1 MKISLQRNPLRLTDE
16 NNKVKAL
23 SQTKFKMSD
32 FKKKKHMTPTIG
44 GRIRR
49 DSPEFHFTSEKVR
62 MFYVATA
69 GRRQR
74 HQIKVA
80 SQMLKF
86 ARRTLSALFVTG
98 HDVKRNQYNDKK
110 IRRTL

>member
-1 MKISLQRNPLRLTDE
+1 
-16 NNKVKAL
+16 
-23 SQTKFKMSD
+23 
-32 FKKKKHMTPTIG
+32 MTPTIG

-49 DSPEFHFTSEKVR
+49 DSPEFIFTGEKVR
-62 MFYVATA
+62 IFYLATA

-74 HQIKVA
+74 HQIKVG

-86 ARRTLSALFVTG
+86 ARRTPSALFVTG

-110 IRRTL
+110 FRRTL